1 MTAIIIIV
9 CVIAL
14 LLLIAAL
21 MPKEMN
27 VEQTI
32 VIDKPK
38 NEVFDYVKYIKNHD
52 NFSVWAMMDP
62 DMKKEYRGTD
72 GQVGFVY
79 AWDSKKEK
87 NVGTGEQQIKTI
99 TDGQSIEHEIR
110 FIKPRQDV
118 AQAKFIFTALG
129 VNQTKVRW
137 AFHSRMKFPGSIMK
151 PLISGMLNKSLV
163 TGLSGLKTILEG

>member
-1 MTAIIIIV
+1 MTAIIIII

-32 VIDKPK
+32 VINKSRK
-38 NEVFDYVKYIKNHD
+38 EVFDYVKYIKNHD

-72 GQVGFVY
+72 GQAGFVY
-79 AWDSKKEK
+79 AWDSKKKK
-87 NVGTGEQQIKTI
+87 NVGTGEQEIKAI
-99 TDGQSIEHEIR
+99 NDGERIEHEIR

-118 AQAKFIFTALG
+118 AQAKFIFTAVG
-129 VNQTKVRW
+129 DKQTKVLW
-137 AFHSRMKFPGSIMK
+137 AFDSRMKFPGNVET
-151 PLISGMLNKSLV
+151 PGSGN
-163 TGLSGLKTILEG
+163 TG